1 MKIRTNYVSNSS
13 SSSFVIH
20 CENKEHLEYIRKIVN
35 NYLDAMN
42 KINSLVEEFYTTNA
56 DGKSIELNTMD
67 GDYICQNAVR
77 NLQNFIQTYGL
88 TDKNGDAIEFEAK
101 EIYKG

>member
-1 MKIRTNYVSNSS
+1 MKIRNGFVSNSS

-20 CENKEHLEYIRKIVN
+20 CDNKKQLEYIRNILN

-67 GDYICQNAVR
+67 GDYVCQDAVR
-77 NLQNFIQTYGL
+77 NLQKFIQAYGL
-88 TDKNGDAIEFEAK
+88 TDENGDSIKFKAE
-101 EIYKG
+101 EIYTG

>member
-1 MKIRTNYVSNSS
+1 MKIRNGFVSNSS

-20 CENKEHLEYIRKIVN
+20 CDNKKQLEYIRNILN

-67 GDYICQNAVR
+67 GDYVCQDAVR
-77 NLQNFIQTYGL
+77 NLQKFIQTYGL
-88 TDKNGDAIEFEAK
+88 TDENGDSITFKAEEF
-101 EIYKG
+101 YTG